1 MKMGLSLFNLVDIL
15 LYFIPIGLF
24 FVFSRSIDRHFRNRQ
39 TKIKLVDLM
48 IPYLMVGIQILSI
61 RTFKLSIF
69 PYFLIFLFSLGIIIA
84 VLIAYKKGEISYS
97 KFFKTYW
104 RFVFLFSFLMYY
116 FLVVAN
122 IINKLLTS

>member
-1 MKMGLSLFNLVDIL
+1 MDLSLFNLVDIL
-15 LYFIPIGLF
+15 LYFLPIGLIF
-24 FVFSRSIDRHFRNRQ
+24 IFGRSINRHFRNRQ

-61 RTFKLSIF
+61 RTFKQSIF
-69 PYFLIFLFSLGIIIA
+69 LYFLIFLFSLGIIIA
-84 VLIAYKKGEISYS
+84 ILIAYKKGEISYS

-116 FLVVAN
+116 FLVAASIV
-122 IINKLLTS
+122 NKLVSF

>member
-1 MKMGLSLFNLVDIL
+1 MGLSLFNLVDIL